1 MRESNEMPDQNTAK
15 MTTRVKICGITRIE
29 DGLAAAR
36 LGAHA
41 IGLVFYANSPRAV
54 QPAQARRIIAALP
67 PFVMTV
73 GLFVN
78 ADAQTVRDT
87 LAVAPVQLLQF
98 HGDETAPFCAS
109 FGLPYLRALRVK
121 PGVDL
126 LQYAQEFHT
135 AKGLLLD
142 AWVEGVRGGT
152 GATFDWALIPR
163 DIPVPVV
170 LSGGLHAG
178 NVEQAVR
185 SVRPWA
191 VDVSSGV
198 ESAKG
203 IKDAAKIEAFMTGVR
218 NASV

>member
-1 MRESNEMPDQNTAK
+1 MLKSSDMVKNMTAK
-15 MTTRVKICGITRIE
+15 MAARVKICGITRIE

-41 IGLVFYANSPRAV
+41 IGLVFYAGSPRAV
-54 QPAQARRIIAALP
+54 LPAQARSIITALP
-67 PFVMTV
+67 PFVVTV

-98 HGDETAPFCAS
+98 HGDETPGFCSS
-109 FGLPYLRALRVK
+109 FGLPYLRAVRVK
-121 PGVDL
+121 SGVDL
-126 LQYAQEFHT
+126 LQYAEEFHT

-152 GATFDWALIPR
+152 GAIFDWSLIPR
-163 DIPVPVV
+163 DLPLPVV
-170 LSGGLHAG
+170 LSGGLTAG

-203 IKDAAKIEAFMTGVR
+203 IKDAVKMEAFMTGVR

>member
-1 MRESNEMPDQNTAK
+1 MPDQDTVK

-36 LGAHA
+36 LGADA

-54 QPAQARRIIAALP
+54 QPAQARRIIDALP

-98 HGDETAPFCAS
+98 HGDESAEFCAG
-109 FGLPYLRALRVK
+109 FGMPYLRALRVK

-142 AWVEGVRGGT
+142 AWVEGVHGGT
-152 GATFDWALIPR
+152 GATFDWSLIPR

-170 LSGGLHAG
+170 LSGGLDAG

>member
-1 MRESNEMPDQNTAK
+1 MPDQNTAK

>member
-1 MRESNEMPDQNTAK
+1 
-15 MTTRVKICGITRIE
+15 MTDRPFTRIKICGITRIE

-41 IGLVFYANSPRAV
+41 IGLVFYAGSPRAV
-54 QPAQARRIIAALP
+54 VPAQARRIIDALP
-67 PFVMTV
+67 PFVTPV

-87 LAVAPVQLLQF
+87 LAVAPVSMLQF
-98 HGDETAPFCAS
+98 HGDESAEFCGG
-109 FGLPYLRALRVK
+109 FGLPYLRAVRVR
-121 PGVDL
+121 PGIDL
-126 LQYAQEFHT
+126 LQYAQEFHG

-142 AWVEGVRGGT
+142 AWVDGARGGT
-152 GATFDWALIPR
+152 GATFDWSLIPR
-163 DIPVPVV
+163 EMPVPVV
-170 LSGGLHAG
+170 LSGGLDAG
-178 NVEQAVR
+178 NVERAVR
-185 SVRPWA
+185 TVRPWA

-203 IKDAAKIEAFMTGVR
+203 IKDAAKMEAFITGVR

>member
-1 MRESNEMPDQNTAK
+1 MLKLTD
-15 MTTRVKICGITRIE
+15 MTNHPVTRTKVCGITRR
-29 DGLAAAR
+29 DDALAAAR
-36 LGAHA
+36 AGAHA

-54 QPAQARRIIAALP
+54 TLPQARAIVDALP
-67 PFVMTV
+67 PFVVAV

-78 ADAQTVRDT
+78 AHAQAVRDT
-87 LAVAPVQLLQF
+87 LAAVPLQMLQF
-98 HGDETAPFCAS
+98 HGDETAAFCGS
-109 FGLPYLRALRVK
+109 FGMPYLRAVRVR

-126 LQYAQEFHT
+126 LQYAREFDG

-142 AWVEGVRGGT
+142 AWVEGVHGGT

-163 DIPVPVV
+163 SLPIPVV
-170 LSGGLHAG
+170 LSGGLNPG